1 MTGNQIAALLVGLAI
16 VFSSERWGGFHW
28 FATLVLGAFG
38 YWCVR
43 YTSYVVRERHNIKR
57 TMQQAKEARRRA
69 KLP

>member
-1 MTGNQIAALLVGLAI
+1 MTGDQIAALLVGLAI
-16 VFSSERWGGFHW
+16 VFSLERWGGFDW
-28 FATLVLGAFG
+28 LAALALGALG

-57 TMQQAKEARRRA
+57 TMREAKEARRRA